1 MIPFLVILGCLIV
14 AYVVVT
20 RFSNKSNRMW
30 LWILGGLCAV
40 SIALMVVAKNY
51 NLILAGLPFLL
62 PLLFPTGKTGYS
74 SSHHSAAGGHAK
86 SRGKNQRSEI
96 QTAFL
101 KMTLDHATNAVE
113 GVVKAGTYQDRTLDS
128 LSDTELMILLQ
139 ECSVHDPESVQ
150 LLEAWLD
157 QTHPGW
163 RQSHGPRSSDMTY
176 ERAYQIL
183 GLSPGAS
190 EQEIKRAYHALIKK
204 VHPDQG
210 GSAMLAAQINQAR
223 DLLLGKKKPHSL

>member
-20 RFSNKSNRMW
+20 RFSNKSNKMW

-62 PLLFPTGKTGYS
+62 PLLFPTGKTS
-74 SSHHSAAGGHAK
+74 SSHHPAGSHSK
-86 SRGKNQRSEI
+86 SHTKNQRSEI

-113 GVVKAGTYQDRTLDS
+113 GMVKGGTYQDRTLDS
-128 LSDTELMILLQ
+128 LSDAELMILLQ

-157 QTHPGW
+157 QTRPGW
-163 RQSHGPRSSDMTY
+163 RQSHGPQSSDMTY

-210 GSAMLAAQINQAR
+210 GSAVLAAQINQAR